1 MIIIKDVPEL
11 TTKEL
16 LEALN
21 DLEPNGVQTGNGGFV
36 VDEYQA
42 YQFLFAY
49 LVAAGRIPA
58 PVERNTDNQPAP
70 AKSVRNGT
78 RNGSTQT
85 RKAPRRTGTGREA
98 T

>member
-21 DLEPNGVQTGNGGFV
+21 DLEPNGIQTGHGGFV

-42 YQFLFAY
+42 YLFLFAY

-58 PVERNTDNQPAP
+58 PVERNTDNQPPP
-70 AKSVRNGT
+70 AKSVRNGA
-78 RNGSTQT
+78 RNGSTQI